1 MDNRNR
7 HYIQQVAELGETMEI
22 LASED
27 IRSTMGINLLKEGAR
42 INRRVLHRLL
52 PQPLLRPIDY
62 SILMEHAVSRETLI
76 AEGVGF
82 LSGAGDPATLLRS
95 LPTVGLAER
104 CFTRTRLNI
113 AMQNK
118 LTVAYRQRPTLFA
131 HGIRVAMLSR
141 LIGEQLQLGD
151 EELELVTTA
160 GLFHDIGELHCD
172 PAILDATD
180 PWADEGHGHLHSHP
194 VTGYFILREMQ
205 SYHPLVRRAVIEHH
219 ERLDGSGYP
228 KRIKSHEICR
238 PARILSLADYADTL
252 AQQTTLQDVQRILK
266 LSDGQFDSEAVTAL
280 TALIQGLD
288 SPGGRRGAVPS
299 DR

>member
-1 MDNRNR
+1 MDNRDC
-7 HYIQQVAELGETMEI
+7 HYIQQVAELGETIEI

-62 SILMEHAVSRETLI
+62 SILMEHTVGRDTLI

-82 LSGAGDPATLLRS
+82 MSDASDMAALLRS

-104 CFTRTRLNI
+104 CFARTRLNI

-131 HGIRVAMLSR
+131 HSIRVAMLSS
-141 LIGEQLQLGD
+141 LIGEQLRLGD

-180 PWADEGHGHLHSHP
+180 PWADEGQGHLHSHP

-238 PARILSLADYADTL
+238 PARILSLVDYADSL
-252 AQQTTLQDVQRILK
+252 AQRTTLQDVRRILK
-266 LSDGQFDSEAVTAL
+266 LSDGQFDREAVAAFTG
-280 TALIQGLD
+280 LIHELEA
-288 SPGGRRGAVPS
+288 SGRRGAVPS